1 MNFEITEEQAMIRDT
16 IKDFAQKEVAP
27 VSRDNNRH
35 ERFPSDLIK
44 KLGEMGVLGL
54 SLPSEYGG
62 GGADHISYCI
72 MLEELGRVDL
82 GVAVT
87 VSSHLSLGGKTILQ
101 WGTEEQKKKYLPR
114 IASGEILACLAT
126 TEPNVGSDVSSIETS
141 AVLQGDEWVLNGTK
155 TWISNGGVADVATII
170 VQTDKRLGSKGLTAF
185 IIERGTKGFSS
196 KDLHN
201 KLGIRSSNTA
211 ELVLE
216 DCRVPKANV
225 LGPVGK
231 GMSVA
236 LSAFDN
242 ARLGVAARTVGV
254 AQACIDASVSY
265 AQTRKQFGKPI
276 GSFQLIQELIAD
288 MTVETEAARL
298 LVYRAAALKDK
309 GNPATIETSMAKYYS
324 SEIALKAANNAIQ
337 IHGSYGYS
345 DEYPVERYFR
355 DVRVSCILEGTSQIH
370 KLIIGRAMTGINAFV

>member
-35 ERFPSDLIK
+35 ERFPSELIK

-54 SLPSEYGG
+54 SLPPEYGG

-101 WGTEEQKKKYLPR
+101 WGTEEQKQKYLPR

-155 TWISNGGVADVATII
+155 TWISNGGVADMATII

>member
-16 IKDFAQKEVAP
+16 IRDFAEKEVAP
-27 VSRDNNRH
+27 ASRDNNRDEH
-35 ERFPSDLIK
+35 FPLDLIK

-54 SLPSEYGG
+54 NLPSEYGG
-62 GGADHISYCI
+62 GGADYISYCI
-72 MLEELGRVDL
+72 MLEELGRADL

-87 VSSHLSLGGKTILQ
+87 VSVHLSLGGKTVLQ
-101 WGTEEQKKKYLPR
+101 WGSEEQKEKYLPR
-114 IASGEILACLAT
+114 IASGEMLACLAT

-155 TWISNGGVADVATII
+155 TWISNGGVADIAII
-170 VQTDKRLGSKGLTAF
+170 IAQTEKSLGSKGLTAF
-185 IIERGTKGFSS
+185 IVERGTKGFSS
-196 KDLHN
+196 RDLHN

-216 DCRVPKANV
+216 DCRVPQGNV

-236 LSAFDN
+236 LSAFDS

-265 AQTRKQFGKPI
+265 AQTRKQFGRLI

-298 LVYRAAALKDK
+298 LVYRAAAIKDK
-309 GNPATIETSMAKYYS
+309 GEPATIETSMAKYYS

-355 DVRVSCILEGTSQIH
+355 DVRVSSILEGTSQMH

>member
-16 IKDFAQKEVAP
+16 IRDFAEKEVAP
-27 VSRDNNRH
+27 ASRDNNRDEH
-35 ERFPSDLIK
+35 FPLDLIN

-54 SLPSEYGG
+54 NLPSEYGG
-62 GGADHISYCI
+62 GGADYISYCI

-87 VSSHLSLGGKTILQ
+87 VSVHLSLGGKTVLQ
-101 WGTEEQKKKYLPR
+101 WGSEEQKEKYLPR
-114 IASGEILACLAT
+114 LASGEMLACLAT

-141 AVLQGDEWVLNGTK
+141 AVFQGDEWVLNGTK
-155 TWISNGGVADVATII
+155 TWISNGGVADIAII
-170 VQTDKRLGSKGLTAF
+170 IAQTEKSLGSKGLTAF
-185 IIERGTKGFSS
+185 IVERGTKGFSS
-196 KDLHN
+196 RDLHN

-216 DCRVPKANV
+216 DCRVPQGNV

-236 LSAFDN
+236 LSAFDS
-242 ARLGVAARTVGV
+242 ARLGVAARTVGA

-265 AQTRKQFGKPI
+265 AQTRKQFGRLI

-298 LVYRAAALKDK
+298 LVYRAAAIKDK
-309 GNPATIETSMAKYYS
+309 GEPATIETSMAKYYS

-355 DVRVSCILEGTSQIH
+355 DVRVSSILEGTSQMH
-370 KLIIGRAMTGINAFV
+370 KLIIGRAMTGINAFA